1 MRTHYRNLLLFLCRK
16 ADLSFFM
23 KNIPDNITIKEIAHL
38 AGVSAGT
45 VDRVL
50 HHRGKVSIKNLEKIN
65 AVLETVNYT
74 PNIIASALASHK
86 KYRLAAVIPASQQG
100 EYWYSVA
107 QGIDAAMVEFG
118 QFGIELEKVFF
129 DQYNSQSMENVNTVF
144 SSEMYD
150 GVILAVL
157 FKEEFSKL
165 ADELSEKNIPFVF
178 MDFNLPARQ
187 QLTFF
192 GTDSVSGGRLSARMM
207 LSLVD
212 VNDDILIVLLNAKS
226 GLRSNQS
233 LNRENGFLEHL
244 EQKKFQGKIHR
255 VNLEYVDKAQN
266 DAVLDDFFSYH
277 QVKGV
282 IVFNSTCHI
291 VAHYFQE
298 KGIKNIALVGYDGI
312 DKNIQMMK
320 EGVVDVLIAQR
331 PYYQG
336 YESAKSLCNYLLRK
350 TLPAPENYIPLDI
363 LVRENVD
370 FYNMQ

>member
-1 MRTHYRNLLLFLCRK
+1 
-16 ADLSFFM
+16 M
-23 KNIPDNITIKEIAHL
+23 KSIPENITIKEIARL

-50 HHRGKVSIKNLEKIN
+50 HNRGKVSVKNLEKIN

-100 EYWYSVA
+100 EYWHSVA
-107 QGIDAAMVEFG
+107 QGIDAAIVEFR
-118 QFGIELEKVFF
+118 QFGVELEKIFF
-129 DQYNSQSMENVNTVF
+129 DQYDSQSMDKINSIF
-144 SSEMYD
+144 SSETYD
-150 GVILAVL
+150 GVLLAVL
-157 FKEEFSKL
+157 FKDEFTQL
-165 ADELSEKNIPFVF
+165 ADELSEKDVPYVF
-178 MDFNLPARQ
+178 MDFNLPHRN
-187 QLTFF
+187 QLAFF
-192 GTDSVSGGRLSARMM
+192 GTDSVSGGKLSARML
-207 LSLVD
+207 LSLVG

-233 LNRENGFLEHL
+233 LNREKGFLEYL
-244 EQKKFQGKIHR
+244 EQKNFQGKIHR
-255 VNLEYVDKAQN
+255 VNLEYVDKHQN
-266 DAVLDDFFSYH
+266 DIVLDDFFTHHSPR
-277 QVKGV
+277 GV

-291 VAHYFQE
+291 VARYFQE
-298 KGIKNIALVGYDGI
+298 KGITDVALVGYDGI

-320 EGVVDVLIAQR
+320 EGAVDVLIAQR

-336 YESAKSLCNYLLRK
+336 YESTKSLCNYLLRK
-350 TLPAPENYIPLDI
+350 TAPAPENYIPLDI